1 MAILQ
6 DFLIFKPIW
15 ASYPKE
21 LKDGHYVSFFSK
33 NGYHVNLT
41 ATYVGNCFDFVWD
54 GLGQNN

>member
-1 MAILQ
+1 M

-41 ATYVGNCFDFVWD
+41 TTYGGNCFDFVWD